1 MTPKTTIRTIQIPKD
16 EPTQKSATTK
26 SMGNV
31 QVTYLSVK
39 PVYVSAATLLNGRN
53 KKIRTTMMGVFF
65 IEIKLP
71 QSRLI
76 VLIYIILVHKCLY
89 FM

>member
-53 KKIRTTMMGVFF
+53 KKISTMNKF
-65 IEIKLP
+65 
-71 QSRLI
+71 
-76 VLIYIILVHKCLY
+76 LY